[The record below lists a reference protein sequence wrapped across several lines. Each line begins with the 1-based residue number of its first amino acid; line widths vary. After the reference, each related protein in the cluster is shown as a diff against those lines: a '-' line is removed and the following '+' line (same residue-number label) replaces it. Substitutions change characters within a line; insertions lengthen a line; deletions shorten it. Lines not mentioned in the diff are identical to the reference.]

1 MRVTLL
7 GTGTPTPS
15 LRRMS
20 SGYLL
25 RIGGDVVLLDHG
37 PGAYHRMMEAGVR
50 ATDVSHVFF
59 SHLHYDHCLDYARLL
74 ITRWDQA
81 GEQIPELKVYG
92 PPHMQRLHDS
102 LFGEDGAF
110 GPDITARTEHPLSLS
125 IYHARGGAG
134 ARPRPAPE
142 ITELMNGDVVE
153 GTGWRVLTA
162 SVRHVQPYL
171 HCYGYRLE
179 ADEGVVAY
187 SGDTGPCKAIE
198 QLAQGADVLINMCH
212 YLSGTELNDAFG
224 ETCMGHLELA
234 QLAKTAQVKNLVV
247 SHVTEQMD
255 VPGVRERIVCEMA
268 EIYRGNIFFGED
280 LMEIPIGE
288 PSPAKLD

>member
-15 LRRMS
+15 LVRMS

-25 RIGGDVVLLDHG
+25 RVGNDVILLDHG
-37 PGAYHRMMEAGVR
+37 PGAYHRMMEAGV
-50 ATDVSHVFF
+50 AAVDVSHVFF

-81 GEQIPELKVYG
+81 GSEIPELKVYG
-92 PPHMQRLHDS
+92 PPHTQRMHDC
-102 LFGEDGAF
+102 LFAKDGAF
-110 GPDITARTEHPLSLS
+110 GPDLMARTEHPLSVS
-125 IYHARGGAG
+125 IYHARGGEG
-134 ARPRPAPE
+134 SRPWPAPQ
-142 ITELMNGDVVE
+142 ITELNNGDIVE
-153 GTGWRVLTA
+153 GDSWRVITA

-171 HCYGYRLE
+171 HCYGYRVE
-179 ADEGVVAY
+179 SDAGVVVY

-198 QLAQGADVLINMCH
+198 QLAADADVLINMCH
-212 YLSGTELNDAFG
+212 YLSGTELSEAFA

-234 QLAKTAQVKNLVV
+234 ALAENAGVKNLVV

-255 VPGVRERIVCEMA
+255 VPGVRERIIREMA
-268 EIYRGNIFFGED
+268 ERYRGNIFFGQD
-280 LMEIPIGE
+280 LMEIPVGT
-288 PSPAKLD
+288 PQPAKLD